1 MVGLK
6 DVAALAGV
14 STATVSRV
22 INATSP
28 VNVETRDVV
37 EKAIRDLNYRPNR
50 AAQMLKMQTSQ
61 TIGVVVN
68 RFDSPYFGA
77 ILEGVDQAL
86 RGVGFKT
93 IAEASNE
100 TEKGQIDALASLS
113 ARQCESFVVH
123 ADAVQEDK
131 LIELLQHYP
140 TAVVVNREVPGYET
154 RCVKLDNIRAGEKA
168 AEHLLQM
175 GHTDIATVTGPLH
188 LNEIHDRHT
197 GFTSTLEKHGHALNP
212 DLIYRGNLS
221 PSGGYSAVNE
231 LLDASTSATAVFFHN
246 DMMAAG
252 GMQACYER
260 GIYVP
265 QDLSF
270 IGFDDLDFAQFM
282 NPPLTTVRQPMR
294 EIGAAAGQLAHALLG
309 PDFDASAT
317 LRPFKADVI
326 ERASVLNKTIKN

>member
-28 VNVETRDVV
+28 VNAQTRTLV
-37 EKAIRDLNYRPNR
+37 EKAIQDLNFRPNR
-50 AAQMLKMQTSQ
+50 AAQMLKRQASQ
-61 TIGVVVN
+61 TVGVVVN

-86 RGVGFKT
+86 REVGFKT

-100 TEKGQIDALASLS
+100 TEQGQIDALASLS

-123 ADAVQEDK
+123 ADAVTEDK
-131 LIELLQHYP
+131 LSALLLQHP
-140 TAVVVNREVPGYET
+140 TAVLVNREVPGFET
-154 RCVKLDNIRAGEKA
+154 RCVKLDNVRAGRKA
-168 AEHLLQM
+168 AEHLLQL
-175 GHTDIATVTGPLH
+175 GHTKVATVTGPLH
-188 LNEIHDRHT
+188 LNEIRDRHI
-197 GFTSTLEKHGHALNP
+197 GFTTQFAQQGHPIDP
-212 DLIYRGNLS
+212 DLTFTGNLS
-221 PSGGYSAVNE
+221 QGGGYSAINA
-231 LLDASTSATAVFFHN
+231 LLDANTSASAVFLHN

-252 GMQACYER
+252 GLQACYER
-260 GIYVP
+260 GVRVP

-294 EIGAAAGQLAHALLG
+294 EIGAAAGQLAHALLD
-309 PDFDASAT
+309 PKFDAST
-317 LRPFKADVI
+317 YQKPFKADVVH
-326 ERASVLNKTIKN
+326 RASVADLTP